1 METPLTRFGE
11 WLTTQDYDS
20 QLAVT
25 RSVGAPQQHF
35 HEWCIGKR
43 KPTPAQITQL
53 AQMFGTTSDYLYHL
67 LGKIPPDI
75 DAGLRKATPDVFRA
89 VRLYL

>member
-1 METPLTRFGE
+1 MQEMTRFGE
-11 WLTTQDYDS
+11 WLSRQDFES
-20 QLAVT
+20 LAALA
-25 RSVGAPQQHF
+25 RSLEVPQQ
-35 HEWCIGKR
+35 WPNQWINGQR
-43 KPTPAQITQL
+43 KPSPAHIERL
-53 AQMFGTTSDYLYHL
+53 ASMFGVTEDYIYHL